1 MQTLI
6 ELYDERPLENV
17 LGVEVFRP
25 ERVVYV
31 CPDDFHDEKRIRAK
45 LEAYFRHRGLTP
57 ELVFARARVYE
68 TEAML
73 TLFRGIVR
81 QYPDCALDITGG
93 TDAVLFAAG
102 LLSAVHGGGLLFD
115 GGRLHARRPC
125 GQCDPLEIPRR
136 CGPLLPSL
144 SQIPPRLDAHRY
156 LHAARLPGGCRRL
169 LQAGGARGLSG
180 QGGTQFPDQCAGR
193 DAA

>member
-102 LLSAVHGGGLLFD
+102 LLCAETGIPVFTYSRKRKDTLSFGTISRFCRKPIFSMACRASTGASI
-115 GGRLHARRPC
+115 REPRS
-125 GQCDPLEIPRR
+125 PLTR
-136 CGPLLPSL
+136 
-144 SQIPPRLDAHRY
+144 
-156 LHAARLPGGCRRL
+156 
-169 LQAGGARGLSG
+169 
-180 QGGTQFPDQCAGR
+180 
-193 DAA
+193 